1 MRSILLFPLLLLS
14 NLIVADDSEFNPVAK
29 KIKSKLQK
37 QVDKRFDDYQGYCD
51 VMIELEHSNSTAKIR
66 RVTGIGD
73 TKICKFAKSKL
84 KKGKKFKYR
93 YPEKFIR
100 LHLSTLSK
108 L

>member
-73 TKICKFAKSKL
+73 TRICKFAKSKL